1 MKNRN
6 ILAGIF
12 LLILGFTLLTSSC
25 KKRKAFKEEDG
36 QAGIDARNLQGEND
50 AAINDANE
58 VLGDIGLLSGEAGS
72 SSKVSKVLGTICG
85 LSVDTSLMFQ
95 GKLTLNYN
103 GTVCDNRKREGK
115 ILLTILNYPLQKWKQ
130 AGCVL
135 KVEYVNYKVTRASD
149 GKSVLLNGIV
159 NVTNESGGNWVD
171 LLFLGKPAIIHKVD
185 GSAVKVKFDNTNSNA
200 EFNISRRY
208 TYTWIN
214 SVLAVKGEGLGT
226 NDGISNL
233 ENWGITRD
241 GDAFTS
247 QVVTPIIWNSTCGA
261 GAPIQGEL
269 NIKVEDKDFTLN
281 CLFAVDTEGNSVVVN
296 PNECAYGWRVEW
308 KRKNKTKELIFP
320 YR

>member
-1 MKNRN
+1 MINRKT
-6 ILAGIF
+6 LSGI
-12 LLILGFTLLTSSC
+12 LILMLGLTLMTTSC
-25 KKRKAFKEEDG
+25 KKKRAFKEEDG

-50 AAINDANE
+50 AAINDANS
-58 VLGDIGLLSGEAGS
+58 VLGDIGMLSGEAGS
-72 SSKVSKVLGTICG
+72 GNKVSKVLGNICG
-85 LSVDTSLMFQ
+85 LSVDTSLMIQ
-95 GKLTLNYN
+95 GKLTLNYD

-115 ILLTILNYPLQKWKQ
+115 ILLSIVNYPLQKWKQ

-149 GKSVLLNGIV
+149 GKNVLLNGIV

-171 LLFLGKPAIIHKVD
+171 LLFLGKPAIIHRVE
-185 GSAVKVKFDNTNSNA
+185 GSAIKVKFDNTNSNA

-214 SVLAVKGEGLGT
+214 AVLAVKGEGLGT

-281 CLFAVDTEGNSVVVN
+281 CLFAVDSQGNSVVVK